1 MGVFVEMCHKILK
14 KVIKCSKIFAIFK
27 VPFQKFTQYLF
38 LAKSNIMDGVSNTHK
53 HRDILPK
60 YHKISQ

>member
-1 MGVFVEMCHKILK
+1 MCVFVEMCHKILK

-38 LAKSNIMDGVSNTHK
+38 LAKSNIMDGIGVTSYGALGHVPPWSL
-53 HRDILPK
+53 DM
-60 YHKISQ
+60 